1 MVKRVLPAEAAD
13 LVKQGWTYLDV
24 RSIPEFDQGHPVKAT
39 NIPLLH
45 FEGGRMLPN
54 SSFQRVVEATFPK
67 DTKLV
72 VGCKS
77 GGRSLQASGL
87 LTAAGYTEIVD
98 MRGGFGGERD
108 ALGRVACAGW
118 ADEGLPVATGA
129 DPGKSYAELAAKAG
143 VA

>member
-1 MVKRVLPAEAAD
+1 MVKRVLPAEAAG
-13 LVKQGWTYLDV
+13 LVKAGWPYLEV
-24 RSIPEFDQGHPVKAT
+24 RPLPEFDQAHPVRAT

-45 FEGGRMLPN
+45 FQGGRMMPN

-77 GGRSLQASGL
+77 GGRSLQAAGL
-87 LTAAGYTEIVD
+87 LTAAGYSSIVD

-118 ADEGLPVATGA
+118 ADEGLPAATGA